1 LGDIKFICYVQ
12 PIRDIVR
19 YSAVFAVLMFVV
31 GLVAGVGISSML
43 FVKTLIMTT
52 VYSSITLA
60 ERMRMVVLVDNNPYR
75 QDLEKAWGLSA
86 YIETSGVRLLFDTG
100 PDPIVL
106 EANARRLG
114 IDLSKIDFVVISHA
128 HGDHTGGLRL
138 LASIKP
144 GITVYVP
151 PDGSLV
157 SYVRSLGLKPIQV
170 NNTVEVSRGVYVVKP
185 LYGPPIEEALAIKTG
200 KELIIL
206 VGCSHPGVVN
216 IVEQAMRDIGV
227 KPYIVLGGFHMGRSS
242 PQDAQKVASQLM
254 EMGVEKIYPLH
265 CSGDNVRSYLANHY
279 KGNYG
284 GGGVGLEIVIQE

>member
-1 LGDIKFICYVQ
+1 
-12 PIRDIVR
+12 
-19 YSAVFAVLMFVV
+19 MFVV

-227 KPYIVLGGFHMGRSS
+227 KPYIVLGGISHG
-242 PQDAQKVASQLM
+242 
-254 EMGVEKIYPLH
+254 KILTSGCPESCIPAHGDGCGEDIPLTLQ
-265 CSGDNVRSYLANHY
+265 R
-279 KGNYG
+279 
-284 GGGVGLEIVIQE
+284 